1 MTTLAAAAAAPLYV
15 PADAPQNKGI
25 SKEEANARIRSLK
38 EARSDFEDR
47 WKEIRD
53 YQLPFLGCFSDAG
66 DDTSPAR
73 RRDTKIIDS
82 TCWLSVETF
91 GAGIMSGLTPPSR
104 QWFKLGFSR
113 SDTEEDVEAMRILDE
128 RQKILE
134 HFLHRSNFYNC
145 IHACYMEL
153 PFGQAP
159 IGIFASDET
168 GIRFQN
174 YTIGTYYLGSGAGG
188 RVNTFARKFRMSA
201 SQIAEQFGE
210 AHLPHSVRD
219 ALKNHVTRYKPS
231 FDIWWL
237 VMPNRQRS
245 HGAGGNR
252 NMPYASLYWVDGVG
266 GDDFLYIGGF
276 EEFPVPVARFQVNG
290 TSVYGM
296 GPGWFAEG
304 DAKQIQV
311 LKKDFLRAIELS
323 VKPPMV
329 GPSDLQRI
337 NLTPG
342 AYVKENQQSA
352 QLQVRPLFQV
362 NTNIEGLAAEVREE
376 QQTIQR
382 HYYADMF
389 LLIASTVDMPQKT
402 AQEVRSLQQE
412 KLQKLGPV
420 VERLQDE
427 FLSPIIERV
436 YNILERRGAFP
447 PIPEEIAERMAD
459 EEVKIEYISP
469 LAQAQ
474 KLSGLVNIEQGAAFA
489 AQIASVWPDAAKK
502 IDPVGTVSEYFKLLG
517 VPGSV
522 QRATEDVEAMI
533 AQEQQMAAQQEEMQA
548 QMAMMQAAAPAAQA
562 AKNLTE
568 AAQDGNP
575 ALQNLMGITDPGMSS
590 I

>member
-1 MTTLAAAAAAPLYV
+1 MTTLAASAASPEFL
-15 PADAPQNKGI
+15 PGDAPQNKGI
-25 SKEEANARIRSLK
+25 SIT
-38 EARSDFEDR
+38 EARARVQSMQEARLPFETR

-53 YQLPFLGCFSDAG
+53 FQLPFLGNFSDAG
-66 DDTSPAR
+66 DETNPAR
-73 RRDTKIIDS
+73 RRDLKIVDS

-104 QWFKLGFSR
+104 QWFKLGFSQ

-134 HFLHRSNFYNC
+134 HFLHRSNFYNV

-159 IGIFASDET
+159 IGIFASNET
-168 GIRFQN
+168 GVRFQN
-174 YTIGTYYLGSGAGG
+174 FTVGTYYLAAGAGG
-188 RVNTFARKFRMSA
+188 RVNTFARKFKMSA
-201 SQIAEQFGE
+201 EQIVHQFGE
-210 AHLPHSVRD
+210 KNLPHRVRD
-219 ALKNHVTRYKPS
+219 ALANHATRYKPD

-237 VMPNRQRS
+237 VMPNKER
-245 HGAGGNR
+245 HETAGGNR
-252 NMPYASLYWVDGVG
+252 NMPYASLYWVDGTNE
-266 GDDFLYIGGF
+266 FLYSGGF
-276 EEFPVPVARFQVNG
+276 KEFPVPTARFQVNG

-296 GPGWFAEG
+296 GPGWFCEG
-304 DAKQIQV
+304 DAKQIQI

-329 GPSDLQRI
+329 GPTDMQRI

-342 AYVKENQQSA
+342 AYVKENPMGNM
-352 QLQVRPLFQV
+352 QVRPLFQN
-362 NTNIEGLAAEVREE
+362 NTNIEGLAAEIQRE

-436 YNILERRGAFP
+436 YNILERRGVFP
-447 PIPEEIAERMAD
+447 PIPDDIAERMAD

-489 AQIASVWPDAAKK
+489 AQIAQVWPDAAKK
-502 IDPVGTVSEYFKLLG
+502 IDPVGTMTEYFKLLG

-533 AQEQQMAAQQEEMQA
+533 EQEQQAAAQQAAAQQQMAVMQA
-548 QMAMMQAAAPAAQA
+548 TAPMAQA

-568 AAQDGNP
+568 AAQAGNP